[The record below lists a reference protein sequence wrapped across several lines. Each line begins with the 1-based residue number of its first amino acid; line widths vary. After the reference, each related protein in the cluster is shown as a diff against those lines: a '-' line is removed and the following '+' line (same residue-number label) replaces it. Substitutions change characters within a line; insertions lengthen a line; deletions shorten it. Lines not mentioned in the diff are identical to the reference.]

1 MRVRGV
7 RGGSPPGA
15 RGGFASTAGGPPGL
29 RVVRL
34 VALASLVAAGLSA
47 APTMRVQAGPAA
59 GPNVLIIV
67 TDDQRPRGTIQVMP
81 RTRHWFGSEGTRFS
95 NGYVTTPLCCP
106 SRASI
111 MTGRYAHGHGVN
123 SNGGGPSGAAALDQA
138 STIQR
143 YLAGAG
149 YRTGIVGKFLNGWRV
164 ADDPPYF
171 DRWAIFPG
179 GYHDRPWNVDGS
191 IRSLR
196 RYSTHVIRS
205 HALRFL
211 DEAEG
216 DDARPWFLYVATAA
230 PHVNPIAEPAY
241 AGAPVGRWDG
251 NPAVRE
257 EDRTD
262 KPAYVR
268 AASRRLSAMRAV
280 RRKQLRSLMSVDD
293 LVDAVMRR
301 LEATGEEDTLA
312 FFLSDNG
319 YLWGEHGLQG
329 KGVPYTPSVSV
340 PMYMRW
346 PEGSVAQGRVRRTFA
361 ANIDIA
367 PTILETTGIAPDP
380 AYPIDGRSLLGGGQ
394 DRDVM
399 FTEEWASSAAPRW
412 ASLRTND
419 YQYVEYYAGD
429 GFGVVFREF
438 YDLRADP
445 WQLDNLLGDADANN
459 DPSHL
464 QLAQLSIELARAS
477 RCTGT
482 TGLRACP

>member
-1 MRVRGV
+1 MLRDGWGCGVSLTGSARFALVRW
-7 RGGSPPGA
+7 A
-15 RGGFASTAGGPPGL
+15 
-29 RVVRL
+29 RL
-34 VALASLVAAGLSA
+34 VALAALVAAGLSA
-47 APTMRVQAGPAA
+47 APAGPVVAGPST
-59 GPNVLIIV
+59 GPNVLIFV
-67 TDDQRPRGTIQVMP
+67 TDDQRPRGTIQVMR
-81 RTRHWFGSEGTRFS
+81 RTRHWFGGGGIRYA

-123 SNGGGPSGAAALDQA
+123 DNGGGPTGTAALDHA

-143 YLAGAG
+143 YLHEGG
-149 YRTGIVGKFLNGWRV
+149 YRTGIAGKFLNGWRV
-164 ADDPPYF
+164 EDDPPYF

-179 GYHDRPWNVDGS
+179 GYHDRPWNVDGD
-191 IRSLR
+191 LR
-196 RYSTHVIRS
+196 RLQRYSTHVVRS

-211 DEAEG
+211 DEAEVE
-216 DDARPWFLYVATAA
+216 DDRPWFLYVATAA

-262 KPAYVR
+262 KPPYVR
-268 AASRRLSAMRAV
+268 EASRRLSAMRAV

-329 KGVPYTPSVSV
+329 KGVPYTQSLEV

-346 PEGSVAQGRVRRTFA
+346 PGGGVPRGRVRGAVA

-367 PTILETTGIAPDP
+367 PTILEATGIASDP
-380 AYPIDGRSLLGGGQ
+380 AYTIDGRSLLGGGPE
-394 DRDVM
+394 REVM
-399 FTEEWASSAAPRW
+399 FTEEWASSTAPRW
-412 ASLRTND
+412 ASLRTDD

-438 YDLRADP
+438 YDLREDP
-445 WQLDNLLGDADANN
+445 WQLDNLLGDAVPGN
-459 DPSHL
+459 DPPHL
-464 QLAQLSIELARAS
+464 QLVQLSLELARAS

-482 TGLRACP
+482 SGFRACP